1 MELMGPV
8 LGFVGLGS
16 IGTPMCRQLLQR
28 GYEVLAYDAD
38 ARAIEGL
45 RGTDV
50 QEASSLAE
58 LGRSVEAVLL
68 SLPNSDIVEEVVIG
82 DGGVAEGLP
91 PGGVVIDTSSSK
103 PASTRHIAQAL
114 SEMNISFLD
123 APVSGGVIRARDGKL
138 AVMVGG
144 ERGVF
149 ERYLTVLEAFG
160 EQVFYVG
167 ESGAGHLTKAIN
179 NLVSAATLTT
189 AAEAVLLGE
198 RAGLDPERLV
208 EVINAGSGRS
218 NSTEVKFPR
227 YILNRAFDDG
237 FAIELMDKDVR
248 IALDEAE
255 RLGFSAPLGSGI
267 SETWRAAVDAGYGK
281 KGHTEIYA
289 FLEELA
295 GEQQAKGEG

>member
-1 MELMGPV
+1 MGPI

-16 IGTPMCRQLLQR
+16 IGTPMCRQLLSR

-38 ARAIEGL
+38 PRAVERLRDTEARVAE
-45 RGTDV
+45 
-50 QEASSLAE
+50 SLAE
-58 LGRSVEAVLL
+58 LASSVDAVLL
-68 SLPNSDIVEEVVIG
+68 SLPNSDIVEQVILG
-82 DGGVAEGLP
+82 DGGLAELSS
-91 PGGVVIDTSSSK
+91 GGVIIDTSSSR
-103 PASTRHIAQAL
+103 PSSTRHIARVL
-114 SEMNISFLD
+114 TENGVSMLD
-123 APVSGGVIRARDGKL
+123 APVSGGLIRAREGKL

-144 ERGVF
+144 ERAVF
-149 ERYLTVLEAFG
+149 ERYREILEGFG

-189 AAEAVLLGE
+189 AAEAVLLGA
-198 RAGLDPERLV
+198 RAGLDPEKVV

-227 YILNRAFDDG
+227 YILNRAFEDG

-255 RLGFSAPLGSGI
+255 RLGFPAPLGSGVA
-267 SETWRAAVDAGYGK
+267 ETWRAAVNAGYGK

-289 FLEELA
+289 FLEELTK
-295 GEQQAKGEG
+295 EREAKGDG

>member
-1 MELMGPV
+1 MGPV

-16 IGTPMCRQLLQR
+16 IGTPMCRQLLER
-28 GYEVLAYDAD
+28 AYEVIVYDAD
-38 ARAIEGL
+38 PEAIDRLGDTEAREAGSLVEL
-45 RGTDV
+45 ANSADV
-50 QEASSLAE
+50 
-58 LGRSVEAVLL
+58 VLL
-68 SLPNSDIVEEVVIG
+68 SLPNSDIVEQVILG
-82 DGGVAEGLP
+82 DEGLAEGLP
-91 PGGVVIDTSSSK
+91 SGSVIIDTSSSR
-103 PASTRHIAQAL
+103 PSSTRYIAETL
-114 SEMNISFLD
+114 SEKAISLLD
-123 APVSGGVIRARDGKL
+123 APVSGGVIRAREGKL

-149 ERYLTVLEAFG
+149 ERYQKVLEAFG
-160 EQVFYVG
+160 EQVIHVG
-167 ESGAGHLTKAIN
+167 DNGTGHLAKAIN
-179 NLVSAATLTT
+179 NLVSAATLAT
-189 AAEAVLLGE
+189 AAEAVLLGA
-198 RAGLDPERLV
+198 RGGLDPSKVV

-255 RLGFSAPLGSGI
+255 RLEFPTPLGTSIG
-267 SETWRAAVDAGYGK
+267 ETWRSAVDAGYGK

-295 GEQQAKGEG
+295 GEREAKGDE